1 MPQPTIQQVHVSTAL
16 TQVAIGY
23 SNAAYIA
30 RQIFPIVPV
39 TKDTDQ
45 YYIFTKAD
53 WFRDEALPVA
63 PGNGPQE
70 SGYGTSTS
78 PYVCIQYGS
87 RIPLPYRVRDNADN
101 VIQPRTRAVRL
112 ASDKV
117 ELALEIRVATL
128 ITTAGN
134 WTTTASLSSG
144 SLWSADTSDPFS
156 AITTAKSAV
165 RDLIGRD
172 PNTIVMGAKV
182 WDQLWKHPDVT
193 DRLKYTVT
201 GGAPTP
207 QQLGS
212 LFMIDRVLIGAAIK
226 NTANEGATASYS
238 SVWGKDFWIGYV
250 SANPAV
256 DEPSAGYVFRSGNR
270 IAQWLDDALRY
281 REVYDVLETTDEVV
295 SSADAGYLI
304 EDAVV

>member
-1 MPQPTIQQVHVSTAL
+1 MAQPTMQQVHVSTTL
-16 TQVAIGY
+16 TQVAVGY
-23 SNAAYIA
+23 ANATYIA
-30 RQIFPIVPV
+30 RQVFPIVPV

-53 WFRDEALPVA
+53 WFRDEAKAVA

-70 SGYGTSTS
+70 SGYSTSTC
-78 PYVCIQYGS
+78 PYVCIEYGS
-87 RIPLPYRVRDNADN
+87 RVPLPYKVRDNADN

-112 ASDKV
+112 ATDRV
-117 ELALEIRVATL
+117 ELALEIRVATMV
-128 ITTAGN
+128 TTAGN

-156 AITTAKSAV
+156 AITTAKAAV

-182 WDQLWKHPDVT
+182 WDQLAKHPDMV

-201 GGAPTP
+201 GGVPTVA
-207 QQLGS
+207 QLGG
-212 LFMIDRVLIGAAIK
+212 LFMIDRVLIGAALK
-226 NTANEGATASYS
+226 NTANEGVAGSYS
-238 SVWGKDFWIGYV
+238 SIWGKDFWLGYV
-250 SANPAV
+250 SANPSL
-256 DEPSAGYVFRSGNR
+256 DEPSAGYVFRQGNR
-270 IAQWLDDALRY
+270 IAQWLDEPLRY
-281 REVYDVLETTDEVV
+281 REVYDVLESTDEVV
-295 SSADAGYLI
+295 SAADAGYLI